1 MIFIV
6 FLKKIKIIMK
16 IKLIVVGKTNASYLK
31 TGESNYEDR
40 LKHYCKFEDLLI
52 PQIKNSGKLS
62 NKYLKIKE
70 GKLILKNMHSMDQVI
85 LLDEKGKS
93 FSSIDFSNLL
103 NQKLLDSTKR
113 LVFVIGG
120 AFGFSEEV
128 YKRADLKL
136 SFSKMTF
143 SHQMIRLIFKEQ
155 LYRAFTILKGEKYH
169 HE

>member
-1 MIFIV
+1 
-6 FLKKIKIIMK
+6 MK
-16 IKLIVVGKTNASYLK
+16 IRLIVIGKTNASYLK
-31 TGESNYEDR
+31 TGESDYEDR
-40 LKHYCKFEDLLI
+40 LKHYCKFEELLI
-52 PQIKNSGKLS
+52 PQVKNGGKLTH
-62 NKYLKIKE
+62 NDLKIKE
-70 GKLILKNMHSMDQVI
+70 GKLILKSITPNDQVI

-113 LVFVIGG
+113 LVFVVGG

-128 YKRADLKL
+128 YKRADSKL
-136 SFSKMTF
+136 SLSKMTF
-143 SHQMIRLIFKEQ
+143 SHQMLRLIFKEQ

>member
-1 MIFIV
+1 
-6 FLKKIKIIMK
+6 
-16 IKLIVVGKTNASYLK
+16 
-31 TGESNYEDR
+31 
-40 LKHYCKFEDLLI
+40 
-52 PQIKNSGKLS
+52 
-62 NKYLKIKE
+62 
-70 GKLILKNMHSMDQVI
+70 MDQVI

-93 FSSIDFSNLL
+93 ISSIDFSNLL

>member
-1 MIFIV
+1 MQIGID
-6 FLKKIKIIMK
+6 LGATKI
-16 IKLIVVGKTNASYLK
+16 
-31 TGESNYEDR
+31 ES
-40 LKHYCKFEDLLI
+40 
-52 PQIKNSGKLS
+52 
-62 NKYLKIKE
+62 
-70 GKLILKNMHSMDQVI
+70 V

-103 NQKLLDSTKR
+103 NQKLLDSTKK

-128 YKRADLKL
+128 YKRANSKISL
-136 SFSKMTF
+136 SKMTF